1 MELHHL
7 PQDCTSSEKGAE
19 TKLSK
24 PQKIAAI
31 NVKNVQDMI
40 HVPSLRI
47 LKGKDWEHVVW
58 RA

>member
-7 PQDCTSSEKGAE
+7 PQDCTSSGKGAE
-19 TKLSK
+19 IKLSK
-24 PQKIAAI
+24 PQKIDAI

>member
-7 PQDCTSSEKGAE
+7 PQDCTSSGKGAE

-24 PQKIAAI
+24 PQKIDAI

>member
-7 PQDCTSSEKGAE
+7 PQDCTSNGKGAE

-24 PQKIAAI
+24 PQKIDAI